1 MNLRWWTSLNHREK
15 LLVGFGVPL
24 LLVVIFYLYM
34 WTPVSKELSQLRL
47 KVPENNA
54 TLAWMNHQLA
64 SLKQSSVSNQ
74 SQNQNQPLLTVIE
87 QAAIKAKVKDA
98 IQRVQ
103 PGNDGSVEIWFQEA
117 VADQLFNWIEQL
129 SSSKVSVLSATI
141 TRATPGL
148 VSARIKVI
156 RG

>member
-1 MNLRWWTSLNHREK
+1 MSWWNNLNQRER
-15 LLVGFGVPL
+15 LLIGLGIPL
-24 LLVVIFYLYM
+24 LLVVMFYLYM
-34 WTPVSKELSQLRL
+34 WQPLSRELSQLRL
-47 KVPENNA
+47 RVPENNA

-64 SLKQSSVSNQ
+64 GFENSSSSSQSSGQ
-74 SQNQNQPLLTVIE
+74 GQPLLTVIE
-87 QAAIKAKVKDA
+87 RVAINTKVKDA

-117 VADQLFNWIEQL
+117 VADQLFLWIDQL
-129 SSSKVSVLSATI
+129 SGSQVAVVSATI

-148 VSARIKVI
+148 VSARVKVN

>member
-1 MNLRWWTSLNHREK
+1 MTLRWWTSLNYREK
-15 LLVGFGVPL
+15 LLVGIGVPF
-24 LLVVIFYLYM
+24 LLVVMFYLYM
-34 WTPVSKELSQLRL
+34 WAPLSKELSQLRL
-47 KVPENNA
+47 RVPENNA

-64 SLKQSSVSNQ
+64 GLKQSSVSTQ

>member
-1 MNLRWWTSLNHREK
+1 MNLNWWNNLNQREK
-15 LLVGFGVPL
+15 LLIGFGVPL
-24 LLVVIFYLYM
+24 LLVVVFYLYM
-34 WTPVSKELSQLRL
+34 WQPVSKELSQLRL
-47 KVPENNA
+47 KVPENTA

-64 SLKQSSVSNQ
+64 GLKQSSASKP

-87 QAAIKAKVKDA
+87 QVAIRSRVKDA

-129 SSSKVSVLSATI
+129 SGNEVSVLSATI

-148 VSARIKVI
+148 VSARIKVN